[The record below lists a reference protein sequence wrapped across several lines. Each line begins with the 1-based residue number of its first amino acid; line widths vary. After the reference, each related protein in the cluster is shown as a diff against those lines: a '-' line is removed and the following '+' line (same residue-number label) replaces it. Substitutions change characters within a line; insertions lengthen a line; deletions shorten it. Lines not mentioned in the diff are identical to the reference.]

1 MLTQFFK
8 RIWNI
13 NWKIYYYS
21 FILFGKTTED
31 TVSEQKDFLQRFNL
45 KDEQAYHK
53 LFQQFYSYLVL
64 FAERRVENHKVAEDI
79 VQEIFI
85 NIWESNKQYNSING
99 FKAYLY
105 EAVSNRCA
113 DYWKHRAVEE
123 KYMAHVLYEQKLP
136 DFSVQEEEI
145 LRELYAAIGELPQ
158 RSQEVILLSLEG
170 KKNQEIA
177 QLLNLSVLTVKTHKK
192 NAFRYLKNRLRNL
205 VLLVMIMQI
214 SKKDILP

>member
-1 MLTQFFK
+1 M
-8 RIWNI
+8 
-13 NWKIYYYS
+13 
-21 FILFGKTTED
+21 
-31 TVSEQKDFLQRFNL
+31 SEQKDFLQRFNL

-53 LFQQFYSYLVL
+53 LFQHPCRP
-64 FAERRVENHKVAEDI
+64 FAETCCLYGIDAVAYRDDRIE
-79 VQEIFI
+79 VVAVRQEIFI

>member
-1 MLTQFFK
+1 M
-8 RIWNI
+8 
-13 NWKIYYYS
+13 
-21 FILFGKTTED
+21 
-31 TVSEQKDFLQRFNL
+31 SEQKDFLQQLNR

-123 KYMAHVLYEQKLP
+123 KYAAQVLYEQKLP

-192 NAFRYLKNRLRNL
+192 NAFRYLRKRLQNLILLIIVMYIPEKISCHNRGK
-205 VLLVMIMQI
+205 
-214 SKKDILP
+214 S

>member
-1 MLTQFFK
+1 MSDYPMLISNK
-8 RIWNI
+8 LH
-13 NWKIYYYS
+13 S
-21 FILFGKTTED
+21 FRNFCP
-31 TVSEQKDFLQRFNL
+31 
-45 KDEQAYHK
+45 
-53 LFQQFYSYLVL
+53 QFYSYLVL

-214 SKKDILP
+214 SKKEYSVNVPIKYNGI

>member
-1 MLTQFFK
+1 M
-8 RIWNI
+8 
-13 NWKIYYYS
+13 
-21 FILFGKTTED
+21 
-31 TVSEQKDFLQRFNL
+31 SEQKDFLQRFNL

-123 KYMAHVLYEQKLP
+123 KYMAHVLFQCKRKKYCGSCTQP
-136 DFSVQEEEI
+136 SVNC
-145 LRELYAAIGELPQ
+145 RNVAR
-158 RSQEVILLSLEG
+158 RS
-170 KKNQEIA
+170 
-177 QLLNLSVLTVKTHKK
+177 
-192 NAFRYLKNRLRNL
+192 FFYL
-205 VLLVMIMQI
+205 
-214 SKKDILP
+214 

>member
-1 MLTQFFK
+1 M
-8 RIWNI
+8 
-13 NWKIYYYS
+13 
-21 FILFGKTTED
+21 
-31 TVSEQKDFLQRFNL
+31 
-45 KDEQAYHK
+45 
-53 LFQQFYSYLVL
+53 
-64 FAERRVENHKVAEDI
+64 AEDI

-123 KYMAHVLYEQKLP
+123 KYTAHVLYEQKLP

-177 QLLNLSVLTVKTHKK
+177 QLLNLSVLTIKTHKK
-192 NAFRYLKNRLRNL
+192 NAFRYLKNRLQNL

-214 SKKDILP
+214 SKKDILPSCSG

>member
-1 MLTQFFK
+1 M
-8 RIWNI
+8 
-13 NWKIYYYS
+13 
-21 FILFGKTTED
+21 
-31 TVSEQKDFLQRFNL
+31 SEQKDFLQRFNL

-170 KKNQEIA
+170 KKNQERA
-177 QLLNLSVLTVKTHKK
+177 QRLNLSVLTDKTHKK